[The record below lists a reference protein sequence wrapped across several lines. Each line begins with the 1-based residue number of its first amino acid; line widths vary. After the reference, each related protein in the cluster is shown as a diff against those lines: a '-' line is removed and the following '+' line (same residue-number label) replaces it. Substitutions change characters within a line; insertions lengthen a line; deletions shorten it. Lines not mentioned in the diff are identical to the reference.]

1 MPRKISKGS
10 KMEHH
15 PDKEEI
21 TQRFMAGDSIRAV
34 FQWLN
39 AKYAKGSKHN
49 KLSMP
54 TLLAYRKGVMKL
66 DGKVL
71 KDIQDAKR
79 EQDKALELQYTEQLA
94 TSSNAYQDKINQ
106 IASQQL
112 DVAARILQMDAVV
125 GDRIEHWYNLIKSGE
140 QLPAKADNE
149 LRKYVDQQL
158 LILQQYRKLV
168 EGMAD
173 KRVDYN
179 VNITVMNE
187 QIHSIQ
193 GVIQDLIC
201 EEMGPEKAIEF
212 LGKLSDRLNP
222 GATKELTG
230 PIQDVKFMPVNDA

>member
-1 MPRKISKGS
+1 MAGKKSKI
-10 KMEHH
+10 ERH
-15 PDKEEI
+15 PDLEEI
-21 TQRFMAGDSIRAV
+21 TARFMAGESIRDV
-34 FQWLN
+34 HKWLN
-39 AKYAKGSKHN
+39 AKYSRSSTHN

-54 TLLAYRKGVMKL
+54 TLNAYRKGTLKL

-79 EQDKALELQYTEQLA
+79 EKDKQFELQYTEQIA
-94 TSSNAYQDKINQ
+94 SGTNAYVEKINQ
-106 IASQQL
+106 IASSQL
-112 DVAARILQMDAVV
+112 DVSARILQMDAVV

-140 QLPAKADNE
+140 QLPAKADHE

-187 QIHSIQ
+187 QILSIQ
-193 GVIQDLIC
+193 GVIRDLIC
-201 EEMGPEKAIEF
+201 EELGPEKAIEF

-222 GATKELTG
+222 GSALKELG
-230 PIQDVKFMPVNDA
+230 PIQDVKFTPVNDA